1 MVLKHLSA
9 FIVCCWILVIGIC
22 GMLLCIA
29 FRALPT
35 DSTTFICGN
44 AFMNNAVSKRNDSTF
59 ADGKAL
65 FQSNCASCH
74 NPVKD
79 ATGPALADIITFRSQ
94 KWICK
99 FLTKRKFMPDDARA
113 VRLRK
118 QFGLTCMK
126 FPQLSCEE
134 VQSVV
139 RYVDCF
145 RQ

>member
-22 GMLLCIA
+22 AMLLYMA
-29 FRALPT
+29 FRPLPT
-35 DSTTFICGN
+35 HSTTFICGN
-44 AFMNNAVSKRNDSTF
+44 AFMSNAVSKRNDSTF

-94 KWICK
+94 EWICK

-113 VRLRK
+113 VSLRK
-118 QFGLTCMK
+118 QFGLKCMK

-145 RQ
+145 R